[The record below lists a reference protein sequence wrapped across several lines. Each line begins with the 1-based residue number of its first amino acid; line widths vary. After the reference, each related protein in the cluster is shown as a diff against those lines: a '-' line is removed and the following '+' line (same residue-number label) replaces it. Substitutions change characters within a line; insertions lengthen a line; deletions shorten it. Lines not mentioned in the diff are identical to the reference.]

1 MSHRIDTHHHI
12 MPPKYLEKERD
23 RVIASAPHYKQT
35 MLEWTPQKAIDA
47 MDASGIETAITSISA
62 PGIWFGDDKKARG
75 VARDCN
81 DFAAKMA
88 QDHKGRF
95 GIFAVLPI
103 PDVDGS
109 LAEIAYAFD
118 ELKADGIGLVTV
130 FGNMYPGDKALMPVW
145 EELNRRKAVVY
156 FHPTVQDCCT
166 GLIPGIV
173 APMMEFPFDTT
184 RAITSLATGGVF
196 AHCPNIRFIFS
207 HGGGTL
213 PALAPRIASHLD
225 RQAAL
230 KPFMPDG
237 AMGMFG
243 KLYYDVVGVA
253 HPMPFGALRQLA
265 DISHLLYGSDYPF
278 WHPQVTVD
286 QLARLGLNARELAAV
301 ERDNALA
308 LVPTLKARMALP
320 GLAAE

>member
-1 MSHRIDTHHHI
+1 MAHRIDTHHHI
-12 MPPKYLEKERD
+12 TPPKYLEREMD
-23 RVIASAPHYKQT
+23 RIIAAAPHYKQT
-35 MLEWTPQKAIDA
+35 TLGWTPQKAVDV

-81 DFAAKMA
+81 EFAARMM
-88 QDHKGRF
+88 QDHKGCF
-95 GIFAVLPI
+95 GTFAVLPI

-118 ELKADGIGLVTV
+118 ELKVDGIGIVTV
-130 FGNMYPGDKALMPVW
+130 LGTMYPGDTALMPVW

-184 RAITSLATGGVF
+184 RAITSLAAGGVF
-196 AHCPNIRFIFS
+196 AHCPDIRFIFS
-207 HGGGTL
+207 HGGGALT
-213 PALAPRIASHLD
+213 ALAPRIASHLD
-225 RQAAL
+225 RQAHL
-230 KPFMPDG
+230 KPLMPDG
-237 AMGMFG
+237 AMGVFR
-243 KLYYDVVGVA
+243 KLYYDIVGVA
-253 HPMPFGALRQLA
+253 HPMPFGALRQLTEM
-265 DISHLLYGSDYPF
+265 SHLLYGSDYPF
-278 WHPQVTVD
+278 WAPQVTID
-286 QLARLGLNARELAAV
+286 GIMRLGLTAKEIAAI

-308 LVPTLKARMALP
+308 LVPTLKAKMA
-320 GLAAE
+320 